1 MFKLNVI
8 KSAVVILLGEAIA
21 HYEVLP
27 NGALMFGGR
36 NAYEQGK
43 FLVVGKDK
51 VYYTNPFGD
60 EPDKDITLEF
70 NNTVELLEEAE
81 YAEGDAALKL
91 FGRVQE
97 EIGAADFVDGAD
109 LLVEEHVVST
119 ILLVKLLE
127 AYSKEKVKEFA
138 YNCYGIGEDS
148 YVSHRDINE
157 SIEAEIFDLNPFT
170 EWEDLPF

>member
-1 MFKLNVI
+1 MFKLNLV
-8 KSAVVILLGEAIA
+8 KAAVVIVMGEAIA

-36 NAYEQGK
+36 EAYEKGK
-43 FLVVGKDK
+43 FIVVKKGGA
-51 VYYTNPFGD
+51 YITNPFGD
-60 EPDKDITLEF
+60 EPDEDITLEF
-70 NNTVELLEEAE
+70 NNLVELLEEAE
-81 YAEGDAALKL
+81 RAEGDAALKL
-91 FGRVQE
+91 FGRMQE

-127 AYSKEKVKEFA
+127 TYSKEKIKQFA

-148 YVSHRDINE
+148 HVSHRGIDE
-157 SIEAEIFDLNPFT
+157 ALEAEVFDLNSLT

>member
-1 MFKLNVI
+1 MFKLNLIKAAAVI
-8 KSAVVILLGEAIA
+8 VMGEAIA

-27 NGALMFGGR
+27 TGALMFGGR
-36 NAYEQGK
+36 EAYEKGK

-51 VYYTNPFGD
+51 AYFTNPFGD
-60 EPDKDITLEF
+60 EPDADITLEF
-70 NNTVELLEEAE
+70 NNLVELLEEAE

-91 FGRVQE
+91 FGRMQE

-119 ILLVKLLE
+119 ILLVKLVE
-127 AYSKEKVKEFA
+127 TYSKETVKKFA
-138 YNCYGIGEDS
+138 YNCYGLGEDS
-148 YVSHRDINE
+148 YVSHRDIDE
-157 SIEAEIFDLNPFT
+157 ALEAEVFDLNPLT